1 MSAIKAEINKSMHK
15 ELEARSAAATARD
28 YIHADLQHFKATGQK
43 ADLGAITGED
53 LAVHFPRF
61 PEGIDDEPAHI
72 TSMNKI
78 IFPRHVELG
87 RDVSNDGSDLNT
99 ALLRMSVGK
108 VVIHLISGD
117 GLGKVICTIISIRDL
132 FKADLFQVDAFS
144 KHFDATRLIHTD
156 NLAAA
161 AELPTKMVDCE
172 SV

>member
-1 MSAIKAEINKSMHK
+1 M
-15 ELEARSAAATARD
+15 
-28 YIHADLQHFKATGQK
+28 QATGQK
-43 ADLGAITGED
+43 ANFRAIAGEN
-53 LAVHFPRF
+53 LAVHFPTL
-61 PEGIDDEPAHI
+61 PEGVDHEPTHI

-78 IFPRHVELG
+78 VFLRHVELG
-87 RDVSNDGSDLNT
+87 RGISNDGSDLNT

-117 GLGKVICTIISIRDL
+117 GFGKVICTIISVRDL